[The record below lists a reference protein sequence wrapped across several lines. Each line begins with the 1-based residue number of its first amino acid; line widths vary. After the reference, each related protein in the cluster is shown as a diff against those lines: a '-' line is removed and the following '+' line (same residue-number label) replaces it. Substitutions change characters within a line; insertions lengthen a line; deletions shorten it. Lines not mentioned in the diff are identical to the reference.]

1 MAKRPTVNVGEIGVP
16 GLQQWGGS
24 VQEQWISALRSSG
37 KRIAVF
43 DDMARM
49 NPTGSAMI
57 QTTTMF
63 MKSVAPQV
71 IPGGDSAI
79 EKEMAMHV
87 EENLDTMTRSWEEI
101 MGDIVWYIVYGFFDE
116 EIVYERRDDGK
127 IYWRKWAPRHP
138 VTLDRWE
145 FDENGGLQG
154 MWQAWEQSSA
164 FIPIEK
170 LLHFTTT
177 GAGKGNPEGN
187 SVLEGAYQPW
197 FFIKNLSILQ
207 AIVCERMS
215 GTPVI
220 MMPSGATTDI
230 NDPTSDASR
239 ARRIVRNI
247 KTGDEM
253 GLVLPF
259 EWEFKYEMPPNGPAI
274 DIGSVIQAHKK
285 DFAETMMMG
294 FIVMGANSDAGSWA
308 MIKDKS
314 AMYISALNTFL
325 RQIASVVNRHAIPR
339 LIKLNAYPEDA
350 KMPEMVFS
358 KITKIDVGDFAD
370 IVSSLYNAGAVT
382 YNLETERSVREYV
395 GLPQIDEPGLMIK
408 PNLPAQQGASGP
420 QEGKPV
426 GETNMPKEQA
436 VEEDDDEEKKVVKSS
451 FSDKSMAMEAS
462 DIVDE
467 IGLRLVATYDKILKD
482 LPKDL
487 EGADE
492 NDWADLVDWY
502 AGEVYEALKNKLS
515 DEMIAAWM
523 KFVKDKP
530 KPEEYRVIIDELFT
544 QSNYLKNS
552 LMPAFAALVLSVAQ
566 LASPNVLRMAVSGAI
581 ASFRYRVGTYAS
593 SVFKVYGNHANAAF
607 SKKRMNDV
615 FPNNKV
621 EIDWSKGILV
631 GEDLLGRYVG
641 AEDGRNCPGCKRE
654 LDKGWI
660 DPSLL
665 APIGSNE
672 CGNNCR
678 HVIQYKYHGR
688 TF

>member
-1 MAKRPTVNVGEIGVP
+1 MAKKPVMNTGELGVP
-16 GLQQWGGS
+16 GLQQYGGS
-24 VQEQWISALRSSG
+24 VQEQWIAALRSSD
-37 KRIAVF
+37 KRIKVY

-49 NPTGSAMI
+49 SPTGSAMI

-79 EKEMAMHV
+79 EQEMALHI
-87 EENLDTMTRSWEEI
+87 EDNLDSMTRSWEEV

-145 FDENGGLQG
+145 FDENGGLKG
-154 MWQAWEQSSA
+154 MWQSWDQSSV

-230 NDPTSDASR
+230 NDPNSDASR

-259 EWEFKYEMPPNGPAI
+259 EWEFKYEMPPSGPAI
-274 DIGSVIQAHKK
+274 DIGEVIQSHKK

-325 RQIASVVNRHAIPR
+325 RHIASIINRHGIPR
-339 LIKLNAYPEDA
+339 LMKLNAYPEDA
-350 KMPEMVFS
+350 KLPYLIFP

-370 IVSSLYNAGAVT
+370 VVSSLYNAGAVT
-382 YNLETERSVREYV
+382 YNIETERSVREYV
-395 GLPQIDEPGLMIK
+395 GLPKIDEPGLLLK
-408 PNLPAQQGASGP
+408 PNLPAQQSPGAP
-420 QEGKPV
+420 PEGKQI
-426 GETNMPKEQA
+426 GEASMPKEQA
-436 VEEDDDEEKKVVKSS
+436 AKDEDGEKIVKSS
-451 FSDKSMAMEAS
+451 FSDKSMAMVAS

-467 IGLRLVATYDKILKD
+467 IALRLISTYDKVLKD

-487 EGADE
+487 EAVDE
-492 NDWADLVDWY
+492 NDWADLIDWY

-515 DEMIAAWM
+515 DEMVAAWIG
-523 KFVKDKP
+523 FVKDKP
-530 KPEEYRVIIDELFT
+530 KPEEYRVIIDELFV

-552 LMPAFAALVLSVAQ
+552 LMPAFVAMVLQTAQVAG
-566 LASPNVLRMAVSGAI
+566 SNVLRMAVAGAI

-593 SVFKVYGNHANAAF
+593 SIFKVYGNHANAAF

-621 EIDWSKGILV
+621 EMDWDKGILV
-631 GEDLLGRYVG
+631 GDDLLGRYVG
-641 AEDGRNCPGCKRE
+641 ANDSHTCAGCERE
-654 LDKGWI
+654 LAKGWI

-678 HVIQYKYHGR
+678 HVIQYKYHSR
-688 TF
+688 VF